1 MRKIKFNRRNFIQL
15 LILFFILLGA
25 AVPAIAAGF
34 RVPEKFT
41 YDIGWGGIK
50 AGTATIEIKDSGEN
64 IKIITTATSSKLLSV
79 FYEVEDK
86 IESTL
91 VKNPSFAFI
100 GQPSNYRV
108 KIREGRHKRDKEFI
122 FKNDVKRVAYIDYLQ
137 NEKEEFDIPGFVF
150 DALSS
155 FYYVRTL
162 NLEVNKP
169 VYVTVFD
176 NKKIWNVEVQVL
188 RKEKVSTTTGEMNT
202 IVIKPLMQSE
212 GIFFKKG
219 DINIWLTDDEKK
231 IPIMLSVKLAF
242 GSVTAILVGGFY

>member
-1 MRKIKFNRRNFIQL
+1 MRKIKFNCKKFIQL
-15 LILFFILLGA
+15 FVVFLLSLA
-25 AVPAIAAGF
+25 AAASAFAGGF

-50 AGTATIEIKDSGEN
+50 AGTATIEISDSGQN
-64 IKIITTATSSKLLSV
+64 IKITTTAKSSKLLSV

-91 VKNPSFAFI
+91 VKSSSFAFM
-100 GQPSNYRV
+100 GQPLNYRV
-108 KIREGRHKRDKEFI
+108 KIREGRHKRDKECI
-122 FKNDVKRVAYIDYLQ
+122 FKNDVKKVAYIDYIQ
-137 NEKEEFDIPGFVF
+137 NEKEEFDLPGFVF
-150 DALSS
+150 DVLSS

-188 RKEKVSTTTGEMNT
+188 RKEKVKTSTGEMNT

-219 DINIWLTDDEKK
+219 DIYIWLTDDEKK
-231 IPIMLSVKLAF
+231 IPIMLEAKVAV
-242 GSVTAILVGGFY
+242 GSVTAVLVGGFY

>member
-1 MRKIKFNRRNFIQL
+1 MF
-15 LILFFILLGA
+15 LILLA
-25 AVPAIAAGF
+25 AAAPAVAGSF

-41 YDIGWGGIK
+41 YDIGWAGIK
-50 AGTATIEIKDSGEN
+50 AGTATIEIEDAGEN
-64 IKIITTATSSKLLSV
+64 IKIITTANSSKFVSA
-79 FYEVEDK
+79 FYKVEDR

-91 VKNPSFAFI
+91 VKSTAFVFMGKPS
-100 GQPSNYRV
+100 SYKV

-122 FKNDVKRVAYIDYLQ
+122 FKNDIKKVTYVDYLQ
-137 NEKEEFDIPGFVF
+137 NEKEEFDLPGVVF
-150 DALSS
+150 DVLSS

-188 RKEKVSTTTGEMNT
+188 RKEKITTTTGEMNT

-231 IPIMLSVKLAF
+231 IPLMLTVKVAF
-242 GSVTAILVGGFY
+242 GSVTAVLVGGFY